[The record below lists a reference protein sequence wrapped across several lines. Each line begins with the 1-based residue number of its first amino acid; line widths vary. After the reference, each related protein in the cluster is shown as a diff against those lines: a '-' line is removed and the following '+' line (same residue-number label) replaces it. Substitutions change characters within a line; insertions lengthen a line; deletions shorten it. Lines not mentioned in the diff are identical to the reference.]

1 MTDRRART
9 HPCGF
14 ALEPAQGQGFAGAH
28 QPLISRADAN
38 AIKGIAILLMFTHHL
53 FALPTLIR
61 PPSSFEPLLAAL
73 PLEVYLGR
81 LGKICVA
88 IFLFLSGYGFAQGTA
103 RPDIWRRHLD
113 KAGRFLGT
121 YAFYFTVAGLVVLTV
136 SFLSP
141 SDEIPARIARNLGVQ
156 GLLTLG
162 KPLVYEW
169 WFAQTYLALILL
181 FPVLARSANRVPWL
195 IGLALMAFLTGALL
209 DGRQLNPALFSVTN
223 LLIWQLPFTYGLAFA
238 HLERRPRWQEEFGSA
253 RLAGGASLALGAGF
267 VLIETTAPKVLAPF
281 LIVAC
286 PLALPSLIA
295 CGRTPAARASL
306 AWLGQR
312 SLPLW
317 LIHPFLCTYLA
328 QEWIYAGRHSLLI
341 LASLLVQTVLLAI
354 ALEAAR
360 AVLVAHLARARP
372 RLA

>member
-1 MTDRRART
+1 MARA
-9 HPCGF
+9 HPCGI
-14 ALEPAQGQGFAGAH
+14 APEQTQDQGFAGGH

-73 PLEVYLGR
+73 PLEYHVGR

-88 IFLFLSGYGFAQGTA
+88 VFIFLSGYGFMQGA
-103 RPDIWRRHLD
+103 AAPDIWQRHLR

-121 YAFYFTVAGLVVLTV
+121 YAFYFALAGLLVLTLP
-136 SFLSP
+136 SLTPGDERLASIAGHLS
-141 SDEIPARIARNLGVQ
+141 LQ
-156 GLLTLG
+156 GLFTLG

-181 FPVLARSANRVPWL
+181 FPILARLTKRLPWL
-195 IGLALMAFLTGALL
+195 IGLALLAFLSGAFL
-209 DGRQLNPALFSVTN
+209 DGRQLNPALFSFTN
-223 LLIWQLPFTYGLAFA
+223 LLIWQLPFAYGMAFA
-238 HLERRPRWQEEFGSA
+238 RMEMRPLPRGRA
-253 RLAGGASLALGAGF
+253 NLGRLAMGASLVLGAGF
-267 VLIETTAPKVLAPF
+267 LLIETAAPKVLTPF

-295 CGRTPAARASL
+295 CGRTPASRAPL
-306 AWLGQR
+306 AWLGQH

-341 LASLLVQTVLLAI
+341 LASLLAQTALLAFT
-354 ALEAAR
+354 LEAAR
-360 AVLVAHLARARP
+360 SAFVSHLSRARLLP
-372 RLA
+372 A